1 MIGCRGVPDDSRSCM
16 TMYDHDAIV
25 YGGGVNKMTKVAGQL
40 AGADYLVFF
49 SNRLYGSIPRLPE
62 KYPQSGEYYRRLFAG
77 DLGYRLAH
85 WETSYPNLP
94 GIAFV
99 DDTFTR
105 PGLPVPR
112 ELGTFRPAP
121 VTINM
126 GYADESFSVYDRPKV
141 LIFRN
146 VERLPESRDF
156 AASPGNLLP
165 PASDE
170 KSLLLPD
177 ATLAAQRAGGTWTS
191 IFNPDSLSSRFP
203 VVVWFLWVQALA
215 LLALPI
221 SLLVFKA
228 LPDRGYLLAKPL
240 SILLTAYIAW
250 MLASLQWVPF
260 SRDSILLAALLLAGG
275 SALAVVTRRVDVRA
289 FFRENLRLVVIGES
303 LFLVSFAAF
312 LLLRA
317 ANPDLWHPFNGGEKP
332 MEMAYL
338 NAVVRST
345 YMPPYDPWFAGG
357 YINYYYFGQLIVA
370 SLVKA
375 TGITTEVAFN
385 LAVPLFFALTTSA
398 VFSIV
403 YNLAEGSQAQPRYQ
417 PGAACG
423 PYWQGWRG
431 RSSWPSWGTWTARSS
446 WARVSTGYWSKASPS
461 EPSTSGAAAA

>member
-1 MIGCRGVPDDSRSCM
+1 M

-25 YGGGVNKMTKVAGQL
+25 YGGGVDKMTKVAGQL

-62 KYPQSGEYYRRLFAG
+62 KYPQSSEYYRRLFAG

-85 WETSYPNLP
+85 WETSYPNLL

-146 VERLPESRDF
+146 VERLPESE
-156 AASPGNLLP
+156 LLQRLLEP
-165 PASDE
+165 PSPASDE

-191 IFNPDSLSSRFP
+191 IFNPDSLSSRYP

-215 LLALPI
+215 LLALPL
-221 SLLVFKA
+221 SLVVFKA

-240 SILLTAYIAW
+240 AILLTAYVAW
-250 MLASLQWVPF
+250 MFASLQWMPF

-275 SALAVVTRRVDVRA
+275 SAVVVATRRVNVRA
-289 FFRENLRLVVIGES
+289 FFRENLRLVIVGES
-303 LFLVSFAAF
+303 LFLVSFRRFPAA
-312 LLLRA
+312 
-317 ANPDLWHPFNGGEKP
+317 
-332 MEMAYL
+332 
-338 NAVVRST
+338 
-345 YMPPYDPWFAGG
+345 
-357 YINYYYFGQLIVA
+357 
-370 SLVKA
+370 
-375 TGITTEVAFN
+375 
-385 LAVPLFFALTTSA
+385 
-398 VFSIV
+398 
-403 YNLAEGSQAQPRYQ
+403 
-417 PGAACG
+417 
-423 PYWQGWRG
+423 QGR
-431 RSSWPSWGTWTARSS
+431 
-446 WARVSTGYWSKASPS
+446 
-461 EPSTSGAAAA
+461 